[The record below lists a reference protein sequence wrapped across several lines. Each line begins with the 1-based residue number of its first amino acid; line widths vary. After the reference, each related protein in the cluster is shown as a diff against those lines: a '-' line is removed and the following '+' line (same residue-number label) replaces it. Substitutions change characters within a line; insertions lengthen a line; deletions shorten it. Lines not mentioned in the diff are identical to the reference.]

1 MGFMIGCIQA
11 AEFMLVACIKSIDG
25 HDEWGWLHDTD
36 EKHLV
41 QTGHVLAGNGL
52 VAQLEYNAFIRL
64 G

>member
-1 MGFMIGCIQA
+1 
-11 AEFMLVACIKSIDG
+11 MLPACIKSIDG

-36 EKHLV
+36 EKYLV

-52 VAQLEYNAFIRL
+52 AAQLEYNAFIRL